1 MFIGEESTESD
12 GQSKIPFVNRAG
24 LSETWSMTAKRK
36 SGATK
41 RPAPR
46 RTFEERGDAS
56 TKVLH
61 RTMAVCAV
69 GLVAVLAFAFSPRK
83 KATPSPASVTRAEAK
98 APVASF
104 DRASL
109 STKNR

>member
-1 MFIGEESTESD
+1 MS
-12 GQSKIPFVNRAG
+12 V
-24 LSETWSMTAKRK
+24 KRK
-36 SGATK
+36 SVSPK

-46 RTFEERGDAS
+46 RLFEERGDAS

-61 RTMAVCAV
+61 RTIVVCAV
-69 GLVAVLAFAFSPRK
+69 GLAAVLAFAFSPRK
-83 KATPSPASVTRAEAK
+83 PATTPAPAAVTRAEAK

-104 DRASL
+104 DRESL

>member
-1 MFIGEESTESD
+1 
-12 GQSKIPFVNRAG
+12 
-24 LSETWSMTAKRK
+24 MTAKRK
-36 SGATK
+36 SVSTK

-46 RTFEERGDAS
+46 RLFEERGDAS

-61 RTMAVCAV
+61 RTIVVCAV
-69 GLVAVLAFAFSPRK
+69 GLVAVLAFVFAPRK
-83 KATPSPASVTRAEAK
+83 KAASAPALASAAPADAK

>member
-1 MFIGEESTESD
+1 MRTRLT
-12 GQSKIPFVNRAG
+12 KTRAMA
-24 LSETWSMTAKRK
+24 LKRS
-36 SGATK
+36 SGPTK

-46 RTFEERGDAS
+46 RIFEERGDAS

-61 RTMAVCAV
+61 QTIVVCAV
-69 GLVAVLAFAFSPRK
+69 GLVVVLAFALSSRK
-83 KATPSPASVTRAEAK
+83 AGTPAPASVARAEAK
-98 APVASF
+98 VPVASF

>member
-1 MFIGEESTESD
+1 MATT
-12 GQSKIPFVNRAG
+12 K
-24 LSETWSMTAKRK
+24 K
-36 SGATK
+36 S
-41 RPAPR
+41 RPALKR
-46 RTFEERGDAS
+46 MHEERGDAS

-61 RTMAVCAV
+61 RTMVVCAV

-83 KATPSPASVTRAEAK
+83 KAAPATTSVARAEAK

-109 STKNR
+109 STKSR

>member
-1 MFIGEESTESD
+1 MRTQLTKTRAMALKRSSD
-12 GQSKIPFVNRAG
+12 P
-24 LSETWSMTAKRK
+24 
-36 SGATK
+36 TK

-46 RTFEERGDAS
+46 RIFEERGDAS

-61 RTMAVCAV
+61 QTIVVCAV
-69 GLVAVLAFAFSPRK
+69 ALVAVLAFSFSPRK
-83 KATPSPASVTRAEAK
+83 KAVPTPASLARAEAQGQ